1 MAAEISASAGYL
13 ESIDPG
19 TSSARKAEF
28 EQQLLRYCRFDTE
41 MMVDIIR
48 FFSY

>member
-1 MAAEISASAGYL
+1 MAAGISASAGYL
-13 ESIDPG
+13 GSIDPG

-28 EQQLLRYCRFDTE
+28 EEQLLRYCRFDTE
-41 MMVDIIR
+41 IIVEIIR